1 MLQQES
7 RQSSSSLDRSAAR
20 SALQQPSVISR
31 TADTEAQAAA
41 VIVLAPKAV
50 LESDD
55 DSRDEAVSSSME
67 LPSPLSSSLLSEAV
81 VTKSVFGSDAEVQGC
96 NSAAAEVHQP
106 SSSMPAESAYGF
118 SGLDAFLHTVTSTD
132 EVLNDLLGDLSCSA
146 SSSVPSELSRQSSS
160 AMLDLAQADR
170 SGNNDF
176 ASVSMADAMSSSSL
190 LPSTE
195 VRCTSS
201 SPPAAE
207 AIYSSS
213 AQPAQSPGS
222 PRGTTDMVLDAL
234 LEKLHS
240 AELARQSSSAALLDS
255 LTSLA
260 GMHRQSSS
268 SPVAGACSP
277 DQFQR
282 QPSSSFVAAISS
294 PEFQRQLSFSPG
306 FGASTSAETEQ
317 QLTSSPRAPESRS
330 ADTRLQSSS
339 LAMAGMETACSS
351 GIKTESWHG
360 HASSYLPAVI
370 RHPSYGSQ
378 QRNAAELRRSSSS
391 AAHAASVSQAEAAV
405 DVVFEDAEE
414 QSQEEDVYDLP
425 ALGGGE
431 EEEDKEEERGLQRVT
446 THDLV
451 MYGLLDGVNAA
462 ESSSIATFQVCAT
475 LNESSHLH
483 ACMLALSCD
492 HGSHCNRNSFHTQSM
507 SHLLTLAHRLSSQ
520 LQTRHSHGANDQH
533 ISSTRMSSFM
543 TWL

>member
-1 MLQQES
+1 M
-7 RQSSSSLDRSAAR
+7 
-20 SALQQPSVISR
+20 ISR
-31 TADTEAQAAA
+31 AADTEAQAAA
-41 VIVLAPKAV
+41 VIVLAPKAA
-50 LESDD
+50 LGSDD
-55 DSRDEAVSSSME
+55 DSRDEAGSRNME
-67 LPSPLSSSLLSEAV
+67 LPTPLSSSLLSEAV

-132 EVLNDLLGDLSCSA
+132 EVLNDLLGDLSCS
-146 SSSVPSELSRQSSS
+146 SSSFVPTELSRQSSS

-170 SGNNDF
+170 SGNHDF

-234 LEKLHS
+234 LENLHS

-282 QPSSSFVAAISS
+282 QPSSSFVAGISS
-294 PEFQRQLSFSPG
+294 PAEFQRQLSSSPE

-317 QLTSSPRAPESRS
+317 QLPSSPHAPESRS

-339 LAMAGMETACSS
+339 LAITGMETACSS
-351 GIKTESWHG
+351 GIKTESWQG

-391 AAHAASVSQAEAAV
+391 AAHAASVSQAEAAA

-425 ALGGGE
+425 ASGGGE

-483 ACMLALSCD
+483 ACTLALSCD
-492 HGSHCNRNSFHTQSM
+492 HGSHCNRNSFHTQTM
-507 SHLLTLAHRLSSQ
+507 SHLLTLPHRLSSQ
-520 LQTRHSHGANDQH
+520 LQTQHSYGVNDQH
-533 ISSTRMSSFM
+533 ISLTRMSPFM